1 MRNGL
6 TFSAI
11 AHVVA
16 LLMAIVLVGS
26 PTPFA
31 PAPVESVAVDIV
43 TPEEIKPPQE
53 AQPPEE
59 QRPAEE
65 SLLPTQR
72 PPEFGPE
79 SEAKA
84 KEPQA
89 SETPQTSPA
98 PQEPKPQ
105 AVPTPQQQQQPQP
118 QQQQTPEQ
126 QAQPQSPQPQQQA
139 NTTPP
144 DQSIFA
150 PSRVQQLLDMMPSTN
165 EQTPATGPGV
175 DAPAES
181 RANLTGE
188 EVAQLKAHLR
198 KCWKTPPG
206 MESSQRMRVVVRLFL
221 APDGALAADPE
232 LVEAPPPTRSGPRL
246 VEAAMNAVKQCQ
258 PFGFLPS
265 DRYNEWKI
273 LDVNIS
279 PREMGG

>member
-11 AHVVA
+11 GHVVA
-16 LLMAIVLVGS
+16 LLMAIALVGS
-26 PTPFA
+26 PRQFA
-31 PAPVESVAVDIV
+31 PALVEPVAVDIV
-43 TPEEIKPPQE
+43 TPEEIKPQQE
-53 AQPPEE
+53 TQHPEE
-59 QRPAEE
+59 QRPGGE
-65 SLLPTQR
+65 SLLPTQQ
-72 PPEFGPE
+72 PSEIGPD

-84 KEPQA
+84 KEPQP
-89 SETPQTSPA
+89 SETPQASPG
-98 PQEPKPQ
+98 PQESPQ
-105 AVPTPQQQQQPQP
+105 QTAPTPPLQQPP
-118 QQQQTPEQ
+118 QQ

-139 NTTPP
+139 NATPP

-150 PSRVQQLLDMMPSTN
+150 PSRVQQLLDMMPSTS
-165 EQTPATGPGV
+165 EQTPATAPGV

-181 RANLTGE
+181 RANLTSD

-221 APDGALAADPE
+221 APDGKLAADPE

-246 VEAAMNAVKQCQ
+246 VEAAMSAVKQCQ
-258 PFGFLPS
+258 PFSFLPS